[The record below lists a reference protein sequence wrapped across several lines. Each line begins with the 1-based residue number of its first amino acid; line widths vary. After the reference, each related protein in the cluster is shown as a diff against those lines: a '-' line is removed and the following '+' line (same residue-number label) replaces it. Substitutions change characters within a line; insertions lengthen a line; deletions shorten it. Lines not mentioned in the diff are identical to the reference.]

1 MTTQI
6 SQICG
11 DLDKIMFGKVSVV
24 LENHSLVL
32 MLERPHGYYHS
43 NIYLTKKELA
53 INIDCT
59 VAHCQVIQI
68 HTQSRNT
75 YTRPHTAHT
84 EKNLY
89 ECYKCMK
96 RKEISRII

>member
-1 MTTQI
+1 
-6 SQICG
+6 
-11 DLDKIMFGKVSVV
+11 MFGKVAVV
-24 LENHSLVL
+24 LENNSLVL

-43 NIYLTKKELA
+43 NIYLTKKRTIQFTA
-53 INIDCT
+53 INIDFT

>member
-1 MTTQI
+1 MIKQAYFCPFVQVRCKAGLKINAELNTQM

-11 DLDKIMFGKVSVV
+11 ELDKTMFEKVTVV

-43 NIYLTKKELA
+43 NIYLTKKELFTA

-59 VAHCQVIQI
+59 VAHYV
-68 HTQSRNT
+68 R
-75 YTRPHTAHT
+75 
-84 EKNLY
+84 
-89 ECYKCMK
+89 
-96 RKEISRII
+96 